1 MVRLWKSLLAF
12 TTTRPLVAILGLFL
26 AGILFWGAFNTT
38 LEITNREAFC
48 ISCHEMRDNV
58 YREYRETVHFRNRT
72 GVRATCPDCHVPEE
86 WHHMVVRKIQAT
98 NELYHWLRGTID
110 TREKFVAKR
119 LDLARTVWAEMAA
132 TDSRECRNCHGF
144 AFMDTDAQQPGA
156 GAQHVRGQSEGKTCI
171 DCHVGIA
178 HRLPEA
184 FIETEHDRFER
195 EHVPCIDCHSGMAR
209 APSGDD
215 WAEDEDGG
223 EAGAQ

>member
-12 TTTRPLVAILGLFL
+12 TVTRPLVAILGLFL

-58 YREYRETVHFRNRT
+58 YREYRETVHFSNRT
-72 GVRATCPDCHVPEE
+72 GVRATCPDCHVPKE
-86 WHHMVVRKIQAT
+86 WQHMVVRKIRAT

-119 LDLARTVWAEMAA
+119 LDLARTVWANMAA
-132 TDSRECRNCHGF
+132 TDSRECRNSHGF

-156 GAQHVRGQSEGKTCI
+156 GPQHVRGQNEGKTCI

-178 HRLPEA
+178 HRLPEE
-184 FIETEHDRFER
+184 FIEAEHDRFER

>member
-1 MVRLWKSLLAF
+1 LWKSLLAF
-12 TTTRPLVAILGLFL
+12 TVTRPLVAILGLFL

-58 YREYRETVHFRNRT
+58 YREYRETVHFSNRT
-72 GVRATCPDCHVPEE
+72 GVRATCPDCHVPKE
-86 WHHMVVRKIQAT
+86 WQHMVVRKIRAT

-119 LDLARTVWAEMAA
+119 LDLARMVWADMVA

-156 GAQHVRGQSEGKTCI
+156 GAQHVRGQNEGKTCI

-178 HRLPEA
+178 HRLPEE
-184 FIETEHDRFER
+184 FIEAEHDRFER

>member
-1 MVRLWKSLLAF
+1 VVRLWKSLLAF
-12 TTTRPLVAILGLFL
+12 TVTRPLVAILGLFL

-58 YREYRETVHFRNRT
+58 YREYRETVHFSNRT
-72 GVRATCPDCHVPEE
+72 GVRATCPDCHVPKE

-119 LDLARTVWAEMAA
+119 LDLARTVWANMAA
-132 TDSRECRNCHGF
+132 TDSRECRNCHSF

-156 GAQHVRGQSEGKTCI
+156 GAQHVRGQNEGKTCI

-178 HRLPEA
+178 HRLPEE
-184 FIETEHDRFER
+184 FIEAEHDRFER
-195 EHVPCIDCHSGMAR
+195 EQVPCSDCHSGMAR

>member
-1 MVRLWKSLLAF
+1 VVRLWKSLLAF
-12 TTTRPLVAILGLFL
+12 TVTRPLVAILGLFL

-58 YREYRETVHFRNRT
+58 YREYRETVHFSNRT
-72 GVRATCPDCHVPEE
+72 GVRATCPDCHVPKE
-86 WHHMVVRKIQAT
+86 WQHMVVRKIRAT

-119 LDLARTVWAEMAA
+119 LDLARMVWADMVA

-156 GAQHVRGQSEGKTCI
+156 GAQHVRGQNEGKTCI

-178 HRLPEA
+178 HRLPEE
-184 FIETEHDRFER
+184 FIEAEHDRFER